1 MKNNYDYSAVVFGLS
16 GLVEINSFM
25 KKRKCQELKSQGKL
39 ETIFQNL
46 KQRGKKNLLSTLRT
60 VFTRY
65 SKGEGQRFIF
75 DAAFDRL
82 QAVKLGISLGINNLE
97 VMGDSKTVIKKCQ
110 SYTIDRSFI
119 GAIIRDIQSR
129 KCRYQKIE
137 FSFIPKANNIYA
149 HTIATEALKR
159 GESFYLEKGVP
170 EMAHRVL
177 ERLWPKPPD

>member
-75 DAAFDRL
+75 DAAFDRQTYRSASGL
-82 QAVKLGISLGINNLE
+82 IVWNEEGEILASQAVHHSNVENP
-97 VMGDSKTVIKKCQ
+97 
-110 SYTIDRSFI
+110 FI
-119 GAIIRDIQSR
+119 A
-129 KCRYQKIE
+129 
-137 FSFIPKANNIYA
+137 
-149 HTIATEALKR
+149 
-159 GESFYLEKGVP
+159 
-170 EMAHRVL
+170 
-177 ERLWPKPPD
+177 